1 VPLTIFGGE
10 VVAIISLILISGL
23 SRACNAGRTF
33 KLATYAP
40 RPPVG
45 GGLPCEE
52 VPVRPE
58 IRDAAS
64 PPDPLD
70 PLELPDADPVV
81 LELPDADPVVIRP
94 GKVEGELSGGVFLG

>member
-1 VPLTIFGGE
+1 MM
-10 VVAIISLILISGL
+10 SLILMSGL
-23 SRACNAGRTF
+23 SRACNVGRTF

-45 GGLPCEE
+45 GGFPCEDR
-52 VPVRPE
+52 PVRPE

-64 PPDPLD
+64 PPDPWD
-70 PLELPDADPVV
+70 P

>member
-1 VPLTIFGGE
+1 MPFAIFGGE
-10 VVAIISLILISGL
+10 VVPIISLILMSGL
-23 SRACNAGRTF
+23 SRACSAVRTF

-81 LELPDADPVVIRP
+81 MRP
-94 GKVEGELSGGVFLG
+94 GKDEGELSGGVRFG

>member
-1 VPLTIFGGE
+1 M
-10 VVAIISLILISGL
+10 
-23 SRACNAGRTF
+23 
-33 KLATYAP
+33 ATYAP

-64 PPDPLD
+64 LPDPLD
-70 PLELPDADPVV
+70 PLELPDADPV
-81 LELPDADPVVIRP
+81 EMRP
-94 GKVEGELSGGVFLG
+94 GKDEGFSGGTRFG